1 MKGKPHLPTSHSRDF
16 IYIHIGAED
25 VLDGYN
31 GTVFA
36 YGQTGSGKTFTMM
49 VSLSSSARYLT
60 DIVVIG
66 SRYRLR

>member
-1 MKGKPHLPTSHSRDF
+1 MRRPAWGEISNISATF
-16 IYIHIGAED
+16 YAFAD

-49 VSLSSSARYLT
+49 VSTLVSASEPNLT
-60 DIVVIG
+60 NSIIG
-66 SRYRLR
+66 R